1 MITSPE
7 PRQKALLQHSCSV
20 IQAGLWNAVSVPDGA
35 PPKATP
41 EDAELLSPKKDR
53 KFSYMDT
60 CADLLDE
67 QSHKA
72 DVVRPVINSSIL
84 CFSFFGFV

>member
-1 MITSPE
+1 M
-7 PRQKALLQHSCSV
+7 

-41 EDAELLSPKKDR
+41 ENVELPSPEKDR

-60 CADLLDE
+60 CAELLDE

-72 DVVRPVINSSIL
+72 DVVRPAIITPICLATSTCCSV
-84 CFSFFGFV
+84 GFI